1 MIDERHERL
10 LDQIRRANV
19 EFVHFQFTDIPGAIK
34 SVAIPASRLQAS
46 LERGVWFDGSSVEGT
61 ARFAESD
68 LYLRP
73 DPTTFAL
80 LPWDARPTG
89 RLLCDICLPDGSA
102 YPADPRQALK
112 RALAEAAELGYDY
125 RVGFELEFFV
135 FEDRADLFGDGRIPE
150 PLDTSSYFD
159 ESDDRAANLCWTA
172 AQALG
177 GFGFEVEATHHEVAP
192 GQHEV
197 DLAEHD
203 ALSAADA
210 LVALKWAL
218 RSFGRRD
225 GLLVSFM
232 PKPIEEASGSGLHV
246 QQVLAHREGGGNAF
260 GDGAAEYGLSAV
272 GKHYIAGQLA
282 HARGMTAVIAPLV
295 NSYKRLMGGAEA
307 PGQISWARINRG
319 SLIRVPEVAQ
329 GAGARVELRAPDPS
343 CNPYLA
349 LAAMLEAGL
358 DGIRN
363 ELPLPGPVEELPDR
377 ASGADGE
384 SAGPAANPLPGTLG
398 EALEELEWDPVVRGA
413 LGQPIYERFLAA
425 KEAEWL
431 AYRRHISLW
440 ELKSYFKGA

>member
-10 LDQIRRANV
+10 LDQVRRANV

-34 SVAIPASRLQAS
+34 SVAIPVSRLPAS
-46 LERGVWFDGSSVEGT
+46 LERGVWFDGSSVEGM

-73 DPTTFAL
+73 DPTTFTL
-80 LPWDARPTG
+80 LPWDTRPTG
-89 RLLCDICLPDGSA
+89 RLLCDICLPDGSP

-125 RVGFELEFFV
+125 RVGIELEFFV
-135 FEDRADLFGDGRIPE
+135 FEDRADALGDGRIPE

-197 DLAEHD
+197 DLAEHG
-203 ALSAADA
+203 ALAAADGV
-210 LVALKWAL
+210 VALKWAL

-232 PKPIEEASGSGLHV
+232 PKPLEDASGSGLHV
-246 QQVLAHREGGGNAF
+246 QQVLAHRGSGGNAF
-260 GDGAAEYGLSAV
+260 ADGEAEYGLSAA
-272 GKHYIAGQLA
+272 GKQYIAGQLA
-282 HARGMTAVIAPLV
+282 HARGMSAVIAPLV

-319 SLIRVPEVAQ
+319 SLIRVPEVAR

-349 LAAMLEAGL
+349 LAAMLQAGL
-358 DGIRN
+358 DGIRTQM
-363 ELPLPGPVEELPDR
+363 PLPAPVEHGG
-377 ASGADGE
+377 SADGDG
-384 SAGPAANPLPGTLG
+384 AGQPANPLPGTLG
-398 EALEELEWDPVVRGA
+398 EALEELEWDPVIRGA

-425 KEAEWL
+425 KEQEWL

-440 ELKSYFKGA
+440 ELRSYFKGA